1 MDEFQINTSAGNQV
15 QPAVAGFVG
24 TQFVVVWEDNATGD
38 IRGRI
43 FGVNGNPSDN
53 EFRVNFPGQ
62 PGTRRQLPAIVT
74 YQLGFAVVWNERA
87 PTPGALSQLKLRTFD
102 QDTLSG
108 PEIQVSSAEVEQVV
122 RPAMARLNDGGF
134 VVVWTDKRETER
146 IRAQRFAIDGTKNG
160 AEFRANTLPGLH
172 RVPMVAALTNGNI
185 VIGWRAR
192 LAGPLLVHFQIF
204 NATGPVGSEQTTQL
218 EITEA
223 AMTALDSGRF
233 VIAHLRSPFDGE
245 VLDTW
250 VPSASVF
257 EASGAFAN
265 IQFPVTSAQR
275 IQSSWPTLAPS
286 SNGRFLVGWTELNV
300 DNLPA
305 GINVKAT
312 IMSAQGAIG
321 QVTQFNTS
329 AGNQRFSLSAAITSG
344 PDGDTAFA
352 AWNDDADPS
361 ARTLRGRPLRVPAGG
376 F

>member
-300 DNLPA
+300 D
-305 GINVKAT
+305 
-312 IMSAQGAIG
+312 
-321 QVTQFNTS
+321 
-329 AGNQRFSLSAAITSG
+329 
-344 PDGDTAFA
+344 
-352 AWNDDADPS
+352 
-361 ARTLRGRPLRVPAGG
+361 
-376 F
+376 